1 MLNVVSK
8 LFSRLRT
15 GRAAPLAS
23 DRASTGP
30 AATDDQAAIAAPMLG
45 DGVRQAASPVFDAT
59 KLDELKAIMEQAK
72 FTGLVG
78 QFALSLEERIRHLQ
92 GLLGAANWPDAARE
106 AHDIVSVAG
115 NIGAA
120 RLSALARD
128 IEKSCKAGHEPSCRS
143 LSSAFADEAADALR
157 ALQTYRDAA

>member
-15 GRAAPLAS
+15 GRAVSLAPDLP
-23 DRASTGP
+23 DNERATREVV
-30 AATDDQAAIAAPMLG
+30 AAAALCDCVDHAAP
-45 DGVRQAASPVFDAT
+45 PVFDAT

-78 QFALSLEERIRHLQ
+78 QFALSLEERIQNLQ
-92 GLLGAANWPDAARE
+92 GLLAQANWPDAARE

-128 IEKSCKAGHEPSCRS
+128 LEKSCKAGHEPSCRS
-143 LSSAFADEAADALR
+143 LSSAFAGEAADALH